1 MNETLKPPLQSE
13 AASATDEAL
22 AMLLSRIAA
31 QQGRAVPVHR
41 FTMASLAQGGS
52 EVMALSRELRAREWW
67 ISAFPEGEVRE
78 VTGRPTRD
86 ELPLLWVAADG
97 SDACLVSGLLSH
109 GGYVTQGSDGKTRER
124 AAGELP
130 EGTLLR
136 LNVRRP
142 DHGPDV
148 MPHTAAGWFRH
159 ALRRRSGRFIEAVLA
174 TALMSVLALG
184 ASVYTMQVYDRVVPN
199 QSYSTLIV
207 LTVGTGLALLLELLM
222 KLVRSHMVDR
232 ICKDIDEELSGVFFG
247 RVLGIRMDA
256 RPKTIG
262 TFASQIKQFE
272 LVRGFMTAS
281 TLFLMADAP
290 FVLFFIAVIGMI
302 GGAVALVPMALL
314 PISLAVGFYARWRL
328 MQPAQEQLK
337 AVNHKNGVLIE
348 TIDGIEAIKAAGG
361 EWKMQDRWGQLTRE
375 AAEHELAIRSAATAA
390 SNLAQSIQQAS
401 YVLMIGVGAYLVTTG
416 SLTQGALIACSII
429 SNRALGPI
437 AQIPGLMVQWQHAR
451 EALRGL
457 DEMMALPHDGEQR
470 ERRIVPTSCTG
481 QLAME
486 GAAFAYNKDAPAL
499 RPVTLAIRPGE
510 RIAVLGSVGSGKS
523 TLLKLLSGLYQPSEG
538 RVFLD
543 GVDMRHLAPEFVREQ
558 IGYLTQDVRLFQ
570 GTLRDNL
577 ILGLPSPSDEQLLV
591 AARKTGLEQMVR
603 AHPAGYALP
612 IQEGGRGL
620 SGGQRQVVGLTR
632 LLIARPR
639 VLLLDEPTA
648 SMDGDLE
655 AQVMS
660 NLFASLPKDTVIV
673 MATHKRGLVQLVD
686 RVIVLDRGRV
696 VLDGPRD
703 EIMARLQAGP
713 RHLKPGMP
721 VTAGG
726 AQ

>member
-1 MNETLKPPLQSE
+1 MSEILKSPSDIPAE
-13 AASATDEAL
+13 VAGDEEL
-22 AMLLSRIAA
+22 ARLLSRVAA

-41 FTMASLAQGGS
+41 FSMNSESRGGVD
-52 EVMALSRELRAREWW
+52 VMTLSRELRAREWW
-67 ISAFPEGEVRE
+67 ACAFPEGEVGQ
-78 VTGRPTRD
+78 VSGSPGRD

-97 SDACLVSGLLSH
+97 SDMHLVTGVLSH
-109 GGYVTQGSDGKTRER
+109 GAYVVQSADGKTREVT
-124 AAGELP
+124 ATDLP
-130 EGTLLR
+130 RGTLLR
-136 LNVRRP
+136 LRVRP
-142 DHGPDV
+142 EAAEADV
-148 MPHTAAGWFRH
+148 LPQTAAGWFQH
-159 ALRRRSGRFIEAVLA
+159 ALHKRFGRFAEAILA
-174 TALMSVLALG
+174 TALMSVLALA
-184 ASVYTMQVYDRVVPN
+184 ASLYTMQVYDRVVPN

-207 LTVGTGLALLLELLM
+207 LTVGTGMALLLELLM
-222 KLVRSHMVDR
+222 KLVRSHMMDR

-281 TLFLMADAP
+281 TLFLLADAP

-302 GGAVALVPMALL
+302 GGPIAWVPLVLL
-314 PISLAVGFYARWRL
+314 PVSLAVGFYARWRL
-328 MQPAQEQLK
+328 VRPAQEQLK
-337 AVNHKNGVLIE
+337 AVNQKNGVLIE

-361 EWKMQDRWGQLTRE
+361 EWKMQDRWGRLTRE
-375 AAEHELAIRSAATAA
+375 AAEHELAIRSAAATAA
-390 SNLAQSIQQAS
+390 NLAQSVQQIS
-401 YVLMIGVGAYLVTTG
+401 YILMIGVGAYLVTTG

-451 EALRGL
+451 EALHGL
-457 DEMMALPHDGEQR
+457 DEMMALPHDGERQ
-470 ERRIVPTSCTG
+470 ERRVVPTSCTG
-481 QLAME
+481 QLALD
-486 GAAFAYNKDAPAL
+486 GAAFAYNKEAPAL
-499 RPVTLAIRPGE
+499 RPVTLTIRPGE
-510 RIAVLGSVGSGKS
+510 RIAVLGAVGSGKS

-543 GVDMRHLAPEFVREQ
+543 GVDMSHLAPEFVREQ
-558 IGYLTQDVRLFQ
+558 VGYLTQDVRLFN

-577 ILGLPSPSDEQLLV
+577 TLGLPSPSDEQLLV
-591 AARKTGLEQMVR
+591 AARKTGLEQIVR
-603 AHPAGYALP
+603 AHPAGYALQ

-632 LLIARPR
+632 LLIAQPR

-655 AQVMS
+655 AQVMG
-660 NLFASLPKDTVIV
+660 NLFASLPRETVIV
-673 MATHKRGLVQLVD
+673 MATHKRGLVRLVD

-696 VLDGPRD
+696 ALDGPRD

-713 RHLKPGMP
+713 RP
-721 VTAGG
+721 ARQG
-726 AQ
+726 AQVPVEENK